1 MCIRLEIPTIIIH
14 YIDFTYLSDFG
25 FYPRRLTTNQLE
37 MSEFRMFHS
46 IFLAMSCTIPRP
58 HLVHNSA
65 DFQFLPTEGSPEG
78 VMCCLAGLES
88 PEKIW
93 IWIGA
98 FSWGEYSFW
107 VVVSFFLNIFTP
119 TWGDDPIWLI
129 FFKLG
134 WNHQVAF
141 QRVDWINDFRFNQHV
156 SCKSGWAA
164 RDRFGS
170 GSRFRTWE
178 FPTFAKHGVRQKF
191 DQTQMF

>member
-107 VVVSFFLNIFTP
+107 VVVSFFFKYFHPYLGRWSNLTNIFQIGLKPPSSLSTS
-119 TWGDDPIWLI
+119 WLNKW
-129 FFKLG
+129 FSFQSTCVLQEWMG
-134 WNHQVAF
+134 RTRSFWVWQQV
-141 QRVDWINDFRFNQHV
+141 
-156 SCKSGWAA
+156 
-164 RDRFGS
+164 
-170 GSRFRTWE
+170 
-178 FPTFAKHGVRQKF
+178 
-191 DQTQMF
+191 